1 MITTRHA
8 PSPSSPVLQAE
19 QAVAPGFPSRPTEEA
34 IVGILAEHRW
44 KHLVQIGQLLP
55 SWYPEQAHVPYI
67 KISTCDERTREMYR
81 YAHHVAQ
88 IIIVVV
94 TGVPPELA
102 GPEAY
107 EGVGI
112 SI

>member
-1 MITTRHA
+1 
-8 PSPSSPVLQAE
+8 
-19 QAVAPGFPSRPTEEA
+19 
-34 IVGILAEHRW
+34 
-44 KHLVQIGQLLP
+44 
-55 SWYPEQAHVPYI
+55 
-67 KISTCDERTREMYR
+67 MYR

-94 TGVPPELA
+94 TGVLPELA

>member
-1 MITTRHA
+1 
-8 PSPSSPVLQAE
+8 
-19 QAVAPGFPSRPTEEA
+19 
-34 IVGILAEHRW
+34 
-44 KHLVQIGQLLP
+44 
-55 SWYPEQAHVPYI
+55 
-67 KISTCDERTREMYR
+67 MYR

>member
-44 KHLVQIGQLLP
+44 KHLVQYLFRTYPGNVPMRTQCGTNYNCGWNRCSARKPTIP
-55 SWYPEQAHVPYI
+55 S
-67 KISTCDERTREMYR
+67 
-81 YAHHVAQ
+81 
-88 IIIVVV
+88 IVDS
-94 TGVPPELA
+94 A
-102 GPEAY
+102 
-107 EGVGI
+107 EGEGGFY
-112 SI
+112 

>member
-1 MITTRHA
+1 METPGTDWA
-8 PSPSSPVLQAE
+8 TS
-19 QAVAPGFPSRPTEEA
+19 AV
-34 IVGILAEHRW
+34 IV
-44 KHLVQIGQLLP
+44 
-55 SWYPEQAHVPYI
+55 PEQANVPYI